1 MNTWIKRSVALAIAG
16 TFAVSSAYAQQYV
29 YPAKGQSPDQQKKDE
44 AECTTWAQGQ
54 AASAP
59 APAPAP
65 APATT
70 ASGAERTPK
79 RPAAA
84 DGMWARAA
92 QARR

>member
-59 APAPAP
+59 GLIAMPVKIISGSRMNS
-65 APATT
+65 TT
-70 ASGAERTPK
+70 P
-79 RPAAA
+79 
-84 DGMWARAA
+84 
-92 QARR
+92 